1 MSRTLRAASLA
12 AVALCVSASVA
23 ATDPSFA
30 FDSDFVPIE
39 QPVNEATSSS
49 VPAAAEAPTNDRIVF
64 APRAE
69 IVQDIPATTV
79 SETSHSSLASLVSA
93 QVMPA
98 ALDRETECLAG
109 AVYFEA
115 KGESLDGQLAV
126 AEVVLNRSESGRF
139 PASVCG
145 VVFQP
150 RQFSFVRGGGFPPI
164 NRDSRA
170 WQHAVAIAQIAK
182 NDHWDSSVEDALF
195 FHASRVSPG
204 WKRQRVAQLGNHVFY
219 R

>member
-1 MSRTLRAASLA
+1 MSRTLRAASFA
-12 AVALCVSASVA
+12 AVALCVCASLA

-30 FDSDFVPIE
+30 FDSDFVPVE
-39 QPVNEATSSS
+39 QAVNEATSTP
-49 VPAAAEAPTNDRIVF
+49 VPAQISEGDTIVF

-69 IVQDIPATTV
+69 IVQAIPATAV
-79 SETSHSSLASLVSA
+79 PDESAHESLASLVSA
-93 QVMPA
+93 QEMPD

-126 AEVVLNRSESGRF
+126 AEVVLNRAESGRF
-139 PASVCG
+139 RDTICG

-150 RQFSFVRGGGFPPI
+150 RQFSFVRGSDFPPI

-170 WQHAVAIAQIAK
+170 WSRAVAIAQIAK
-182 NDHWDSSVEDALF
+182 SDHWDSSVDDALF
-195 FHASRVSPG
+195 FHASRVSPR
-204 WKRQRVAQLGNHVFY
+204 WKRQRIAQLGNHVFY